1 MVHNFAITLNI
12 FVTQQKTNNNLR
24 KSWDVFVEQF
34 RRDAPEMKEKQ
45 SRVPI
50 VSFEVCEMWSAGIN
64 ASSPLPN

>member
-1 MVHNFAITLNI
+1 MIHYVNITLNI
-12 FVTQQKTNNNLR
+12 FAARKKTNNNLR
-24 KSWDVFVEQF
+24 KSWGVFVEQF